1 MIGIYKITNTKNE
14 KVYIGQSTN
23 IEERWKQHKYSLTKS
38 ETAWYPLARKES
50 DGVDDFTFEVLQQC
64 KAEELDELE
73 DYWIKEYNSIEKG
86 YNKGEAGF
94 ENRRFGI
101 FKIVKVHYD
110 VPFEIPGHTV
120 IRNDILIPTFKLS
133 KSGMI
138 MWLYFRM
145 CKNGEEMEYA
155 PSMVI
160 QKAKGGISDNSVRA
174 GFQELEKNGYI
185 VRRKENYYDF
195 YEAPVIDITDE
206 K

>member
-14 KVYIGQSTN
+14 KSYIGQSTN
-23 IEERWKQHKYSLTKS
+23 IEERWKQHKQAIQTSDKS
-38 ETAWYPLARKES
+38 WYPLARQES
-50 DGVDDFTFEVLQQC
+50 DGIDDFTFEVLQQC

-86 YNKGEAGF
+86 YNKGKAGF